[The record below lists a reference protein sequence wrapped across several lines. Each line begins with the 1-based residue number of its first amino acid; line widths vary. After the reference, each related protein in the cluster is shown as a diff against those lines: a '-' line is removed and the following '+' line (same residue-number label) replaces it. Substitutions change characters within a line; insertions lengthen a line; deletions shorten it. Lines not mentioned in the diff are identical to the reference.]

1 MRSHS
6 IARSIVFAVIN
17 LISVHTAFSAGTVGN
32 EVRSSFPLSFFV
44 FFVFFFANSINIEA
58 HNQREESVAMT
69 VYICMYDYDYYDNV
83 TVFCSSFRFLC
94 V

>member
-17 LISVHTAFSAGTVGN
+17 LISVHTAFSQGTVGN
-32 EVRSSFPLSFFV
+32 EVRSSFPLS

-69 VYICMYDYDYYDNV
+69 VYIYIYDYDYYENV
-83 TVFCSSFRFLC
+83 AVFCSSFRFLC

>member
-17 LISVHTAFSAGTVGN
+17 LISVHTAFSQGTVGN
-32 EVRSSFPLSFFV
+32 EVRSSFPLS

>member
-17 LISVHTAFSAGTVGN
+17 LISVHTAFSQGTVGN
-32 EVRSSFPLSFFV
+32 EVRSSFPLS

-69 VYICMYDYDYYDNV
+69 VYICMIMI
-83 TVFCSSFRFLC
+83 TMKT
-94 V
+94 